1 MRTPLLL
8 DQVAQVIRAR
18 RTHKS
23 FTGEAVDRALI
34 GELLDLARWAPN
46 HRQSEPWRFT
56 VIEHA
61 AIPRLIAFLESTP
74 AIIAFPDP
82 AKGAAKL
89 AKLIERLPKAG
100 ALIQVTW
107 LRQLETA
114 IDFEDHAA
122 TAAAVQNLLL
132 AASAAGLGSYWSTSP
147 ALTHPLTLGWCG
159 IDTDK
164 QGFLGCIWL
173 GHPADQPQ
181 PPPRR
186 DLSERVRWIPA

>member
-23 FTGEAVDRALI
+23 FTGEPVDRAQI
-34 GELLDLARWAPN
+34 AELLDLARWAPN
-46 HRQSEPWRFT
+46 HRLSEPWRFT

-61 AIPRLIAFLESTP
+61 AIPRLIAFLRSAPE
-74 AIIAFPDP
+74 IIAFPDP

-89 AKLIERLPKAG
+89 AKLLERLPTAG

-107 LRQLETA
+107 MRQLETA

-122 TAAAVQNLLL
+122 AAAAVQNLLL

-181 PPPRR
+181 APTRR
-186 DLSERVRWIPA
+186 PLDERVRWIPA